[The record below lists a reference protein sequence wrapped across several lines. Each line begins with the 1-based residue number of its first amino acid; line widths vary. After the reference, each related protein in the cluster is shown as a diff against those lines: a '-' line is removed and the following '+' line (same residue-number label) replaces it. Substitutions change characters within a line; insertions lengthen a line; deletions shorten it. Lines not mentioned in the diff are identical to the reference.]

1 VPRQLAR
8 RSCFDWPGSLI
19 HPGQPSC
26 VTDADASK
34 AIVGKQMPVAA
45 DDVVSCTCQSAFEI
59 HVIGRVLDN
68 IKRST
73 CPYSKSSR
81 VETFETTP
89 KRSRWPD
96 LRQNRTVFSLDL
108 VRDHGLHAAGDAVIE
123 KAPRRPLRGEA
134 SSHECIGID
143 HNAHAIIPVRKPQ
156 VYTKERRQGSTGIAF
171 PAMGPVM
178 EGPPPEWKKQC
189 PFLRSLSPLA
199 PLLRSPE

>member
-1 VPRQLAR
+1 MPRQLAR
-8 RSCFDWPGSLI
+8 RSCFDGAGSLI

-59 HVIGRVLDN
+59 HVVGRVLDN

-89 KRSRWPD
+89 KRS
-96 LRQNRTVFSLDL
+96 
-108 VRDHGLHAAGDAVIE
+108 
-123 KAPRRPLRGEA
+123 
-134 SSHECIGID
+134 
-143 HNAHAIIPVRKPQ
+143 
-156 VYTKERRQGSTGIAF
+156 
-171 PAMGPVM
+171 
-178 EGPPPEWKKQC
+178 
-189 PFLRSLSPLA
+189 
-199 PLLRSPE
+199 